1 MYGFNVACRYAVV
14 VNGCYTLFTYWLYI
28 AAHPLNVWVKE
39 CIFGVQERRHYIR
52 DGFKTQPPVDR
63 RFRPVPPPGGSSIE
77 TLYGDVP
84 PKWVGFWQKIPKH
97 GSFFFTP
104 KSLNMGPFFV
114 KIKTNFWACNPSPE
128 NFHKIPKHG
137 SIFWAKSLNMGTFF
151 TSKHGLGSRGPGGTP
166 PSKPKSSTPPG
177 SARVS
182 IVLNN
187 DNRPNRTEPP
197 VNWRLGFEAALK

>member
-1 MYGFNVACRYAVV
+1 MLEISFSC
-14 VNGCYTLFTYWLYI
+14 LY
-28 AAHPLNVWVKE
+28 
-39 CIFGVQERRHYIR
+39 R
-52 DGFKTQPPVDR
+52 
-63 RFRPVPPPGGSSIE
+63 GGGTSIE

-97 GSFFFTP
+97 GSHFDPQIPKRGSIFIFVKIAKIPKHGSIFWAKSLNMGPILTP

-114 KIKTNFWACNPSPE
+114 KIA
-128 NFHKIPKHG
+128 KIPKRG

-177 SARVS
+177 FIQGESKKCNS
-182 IVLNN
+182 N
-187 DNRPNRTEPP
+187 
-197 VNWRLGFEAALK
+197 